1 MAGKL
6 VLFGRKGLYFFADGV
21 DSTNP
26 ANGTK
31 IISAT
36 DGSIIA
42 PSETLTGDVIIGD
55 SAADALTVN
64 STSTFA
70 APVTNSDD
78 ITLANGKAVKTD
90 TTTGHTLKLK
100 AYDVD
105 GAAYATMVTLTN
117 GNTPSLSF
125 DEGATVGANKTLAV
139 TTADLLT
146 VGGVIVPQEIEVS
159 FHAQAAAD
167 MVDRTF
173 FVANQA
179 YQVTKVRFVGAVAEA
194 TAATLYAQLVKD
206 TGTDA
211 PGAGTDL
218 LTNNTNNGFDCK
230 ATANTV
236 QTGTL
241 TATTASLQLAAG
253 DRLSIDFSAA
263 ATELVGVTITV
274 TLKRI

>member
-6 VLFGRKGLYFFADGV
+6 VLAGRKGLYQFTDGN
-21 DSTNP
+21 DTTNFS
-26 ANGTK
+26 NGTK
-31 IISAT
+31 LIDAATGAISVPGGTIT
-36 DGSIIA
+36 D
-42 PSETLTGDVIIGD
+42 
-55 SAADALTVN
+55 
-64 STSTFA
+64 
-70 APVTNSDD
+70 
-78 ITLANGKAVKTD
+78 D
-90 TTTGHTLKLK
+90 TTVASG
-100 AYDVD
+100 
-105 GAAYATMVTLTN
+105 
-117 GNTPSLSF
+117 
-125 DEGATVGANKTLAV
+125 KTLAV
-139 TTADLLT
+139 TTADKLT

-159 FHAQAAAD
+159 FHGQAAGA
-167 MVDRTF
+167 MVDQSF
-173 FVANQA
+173 FVATQA
-179 YQVTKVRFVGAVAEA
+179 YQVTKVRFVHAVAESTA
-194 TAATLYAQLVKD
+194 TTLYAQLVKD

-253 DRLSIDFSAA
+253 NRLSVDFSAA